1 MTKYAQNWDARS
13 SRPARGGW
21 IEKDP
26 SSTDLIKTLRK
37 LISLWE
43 RDLIEKNTAT
53 VIYSATIKCPGAI
66 ALGVFS

>member
-1 MTKYAQNWDARS
+1 VRD
-13 SRPARGGW
+13 GW

-43 RDLIEKNTAT
+43 RDLIEKNTLLQSFIVRPLNAQEQLLW
-53 VIYSATIKCPGAI
+53 AFFREKEKG
-66 ALGVFS
+66 L